1 MPRNQTFRRT
11 FRRIRAYCTAVL
23 RRAKLGTMLLQP
35 THPVPLKFRIA
46 ALVVAAVLA
55 LSLLELWAGGVRF
68 MKLVASIA
76 QQIAEQEMAKAPQA
90 GPPPEPKAA
99 ETPGVVS
106 VGIIPAPAP
115 DKKP

>member
-1 MPRNQTFRRT
+1 
-11 FRRIRAYCTAVL
+11 
-23 RRAKLGTMLLQP
+23 MLLQP

-68 MKLVASIA
+68 MKLVASVA

-90 GPPPEPKAA
+90 GPPPEPKA

-106 VGIIPAPAP
+106 VGIIPTPAP
-115 DKKP
+115 GKKP